1 MVWEL
6 RGGEVQMQELK
17 PSCRQT
23 HKGEH
28 TRPVQPRWLCTQPE
42 NLSPALAALKTWPYF
57 LLSQRGIEILPTRME
72 ATANLSLLLVP
83 GLGH

>member
-17 PSCRQT
+17 PLCRQT

-83 GLGH
+83 GLGY